1 MGKHARNYSAKTLKR
16 LFGLS
21 GNECSFPGC
30 STVLV
35 NESNAKESNI
45 CHIEGANDDGER
57 YREDMTDVERADYN
71 NLILLCVQ
79 HHDETNDVVKYT
91 VPVLQKMKKDH
102 VSNHLGKTVKSNPS
116 MLRNTINAIANIDIE
131 SGVDAGN
138 QNAFNISEKLDYN
151 AVKKY
156 TPLIEEYKVY
166 HHKINS
172 LYDELE
178 AQGSLKKNRILSNIR
193 GYYLKAKGRYATDSE
208 ISIDKVRQH
217 ADDIID
223 DILYALQSK
232 LDDSGLYD
240 DDIMLGIDL
249 VVVDAFMRCKIL
261 EEPVQNDS

>member
-1 MGKHARNYSAKTLKR
+1 MGNRARNYTQKTLKR

-21 GNECSFPGC
+21 GNECSFSGC
-30 STVLV
+30 STALV

-45 CHIEGANDDGER
+45 CHIEGANEDGER
-57 YREDMTDVERADYN
+57 YRKDMTDVERADYN

-79 HHDETNDVVKYT
+79 HHDETNDVAKYT
-91 VPVLQKMKKDH
+91 VPVLQKIKKDH
-102 VSNHLGKTVKSNPS
+102 VSNQFGKKVKSNPS
-116 MLRNTINAIANIDIE
+116 MLRNTINAIACIDIE
-131 SGVDAGN
+131 SGVESGN
-138 QNAFNISEKLDYN
+138 NNAFNISDKLDYN
-151 AVKKY
+151 AIKRY
-156 TPLIEEYKVY
+156 APLIEEYKVY

-178 AQGSLKKNRILSNIR
+178 AQGSLKKSKILSNIR
-193 GYYLKAKGRYATDSE
+193 GYYLKAKGSYSTDSK

-223 DILYALQSK
+223 DILNALHSK

-240 DDIMLGIDL
+240 DDIILGIDL